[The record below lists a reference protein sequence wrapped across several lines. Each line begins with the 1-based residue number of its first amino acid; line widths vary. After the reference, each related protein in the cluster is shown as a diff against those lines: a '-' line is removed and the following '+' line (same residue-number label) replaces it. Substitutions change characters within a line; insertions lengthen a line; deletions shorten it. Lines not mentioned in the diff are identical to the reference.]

1 MSSSDNSFKHVS
13 LQDSQSIVGYL
24 EALSAGLKQGALL
37 FCTENKRLVLKP
49 QGLIKLE
56 VEAKRK
62 DEQMKL
68 TLKFRWNEES
78 LGEGDLA
85 VRPMTMGDD
94 GR

>member
-13 LQDSQSIVGYL
+13 LQDGDSIIAYL
-24 EALSAGLKQGALL
+24 EALGGGFKQGALL
-37 FCTENKRLVLKP
+37 FSTDNKRLVLKP

-68 TLKFRWNEES
+68 TLKFRWNEEVS
-78 LGEGDLA
+78 DEGDLS
-85 VRPMTMGDD
+85 VRPIAIGPA
-94 GR
+94 